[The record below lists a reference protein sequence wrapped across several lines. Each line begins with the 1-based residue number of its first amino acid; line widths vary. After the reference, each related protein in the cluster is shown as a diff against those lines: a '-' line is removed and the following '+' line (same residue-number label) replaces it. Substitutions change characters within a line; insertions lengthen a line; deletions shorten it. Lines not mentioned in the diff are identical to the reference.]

1 MYAPGV
7 SLQCFTEI
15 PREDMRPGILN
26 RILLTGYGNDCG
38 YLQFPGRFIFTL
50 ACTITHWRYP
60 MPDTPDDPLLGKP
73 APLFC
78 LPDADEKKVC
88 LEDMTGKWV
97 VVYFYPRDNTPGCT
111 LEARSFSESADEFTA
126 LGAVIIGVSGDSVD
140 SHKKFSD
147 KQNLRFTILS
157 DTAHRVLEA
166 YGVWKEKKLFG
177 AIGLGTERSTFLVD
191 PKGTVAAVWR
201 KVKVVGHVDDV
212 KNRVREL
219 SGKD

>member
-1 MYAPGV
+1 MHV
-7 SLQCFTEI
+7 SGFSLPCFAGIT
-15 PREDMRPGILN
+15 REDLRSGILN
-26 RILLTGYGNDCG
+26 RILLTGYGHDRG

-50 ACTITHWRYP
+50 TCTITHGRYP

-73 APLFC
+73 APPFC
-78 LPDADEKKVC
+78 LPDADEQNVC
-88 LEDMTGKWV
+88 LADMAGKWV

-157 DTAHRVLEA
+157 DTDHEVLKS

-177 AIGLGTERSTFLVD
+177 SIGLGTERSTFLIGPD
-191 PKGTVAAVWR
+191 GTIASVWR
-201 KVKVVGHVDDV
+201 KVRVIGHADEV
-212 KNRVREL
+212 KNRVKEL
-219 SGKD
+219 SGKE